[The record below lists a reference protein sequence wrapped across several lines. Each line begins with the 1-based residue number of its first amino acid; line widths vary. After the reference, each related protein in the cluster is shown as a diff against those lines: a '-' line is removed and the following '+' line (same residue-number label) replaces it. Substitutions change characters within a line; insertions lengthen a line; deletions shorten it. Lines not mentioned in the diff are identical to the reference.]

1 MKKYILLYTLLCSFS
16 LVKAQLPEDALRNSF
31 FTQNGTARNMAIG
44 GAMGSLGGDITANN
58 VNPAG
63 IGMFKT
69 NEFVFSPG
77 FALNNNKFNFRGN
90 NTAIKKNA
98 FSYGATGFIFGG
110 IGRQGSR
117 WSSSAFSISVNQLAS
132 FNNRTFYRGKN
143 DISSFSEQFL
153 EELAKDNASPT
164 AAENNYIFGSSLA
177 FRTYLIDSFM
187 ANGRLGYQSQASVAR
202 PGVEGV
208 NQENE
213 INTKGGYHEISLA
226 GAANM
231 SDRLYI
237 GGSVNI
243 PVIYYQKDLRFRES
257 DATTNQN
264 NNFNYFEF
272 TERSTSRGV
281 GINAKVGMI
290 YKPQEFLRLGVAL
303 HTPSFLSF
311 RDNIRAAMTTD
322 TEKYTRNGTL
332 TETSDNLNSGNA
344 GDRQYNMTT
353 PWRVIGSASYVLR
366 EVNDTRQ
373 QKGFITADVEYVN
386 YRSARF
392 FSSEGADATGVNY
405 YQSLND
411 KIKDYYK
418 GAFNFKLGGEL
429 KFNTIMVRAGGAFYG
444 NPYTQ
449 NEALKARRVQGSGG
463 LGYRNH
469 GMFLDLTYVHNFIRD
484 VNFPYRLN
492 DKPNTFAAQTGSRG
506 NVVATLGF
514 KF

>member
-1 MKKYILLYTLLCSFS
+1 MKKYILAFATLSCSLFGR
-16 LVKAQLPEDALRNSF
+16 AQSPDEALRNSF

-44 GAMGSLGGDITANN
+44 GAMGSLGGDITASN

-63 IGMFKT
+63 IGLFKT

-90 NTAIKKNA
+90 NTANKKNA
-98 FSYGATGFIFGG
+98 FSYGATGFIFGTTNRG
-110 IGRQGSR
+110 GSR

-132 FNNRTFYRGKN
+132 FNNHTFYKGKN
-143 DISSFSEQFL
+143 DLSSFSEQFL
-153 EELAKDNASPT
+153 EELVKDNASPG

-177 FRTYLIDSFM
+177 YRTYLIDSFLV
-187 ANGRLGYQSQASVAR
+187 NGKLGYQSQASVAR

-213 INTKGGYHEISLA
+213 VTTKGGYHEISLA
-226 GAANM
+226 AAANM
-231 SDRLYI
+231 SDRLYV

-243 PVIYYQKDLRFRES
+243 PVIRYERDLRFKES
-257 DATTNQN
+257 DASNNPN

-272 TERSTSRGV
+272 TEKSTSRGV
-281 GINAKVGMI
+281 GVNAKLGMI
-290 YKPQEFLRLGVAL
+290 YKPQEFIRLGLAL

-322 TEKYTRNGTL
+322 TEKYSRYGTL

-344 GDRQYNMTT
+344 GDRQYNMST
-353 PWRVIGSASYVLR
+353 PWRAIASASYVLR

-373 QKGFITADVEYVN
+373 QRGFISADIEYVN

-392 FSSEGADATGVNY
+392 SSSNGGDATAVNY
-405 YQSLND
+405 YQSVND

-418 GAFNFKLGGEL
+418 GAFNFKVGGEL
-429 KFNTIMVRAGGAFYG
+429 KFNTIMFRLGGAYYG
-444 NPYTQ
+444 NPYK
-449 NEALKARRVQGSGG
+449 NEKADRVKLSGG
-463 LGYRNH
+463 LGYRDK
-469 GMFLDLTYVHNFIRD
+469 GFFVDLTYVYAMNKD
-484 VNFPYRLN
+484 VNYPYRLQ
-492 DKPNTFAAQTGSRG
+492 DKPNDPASIKNNTG
-506 NVVATLGF
+506 NIVATIGF
-514 KF
+514 KL